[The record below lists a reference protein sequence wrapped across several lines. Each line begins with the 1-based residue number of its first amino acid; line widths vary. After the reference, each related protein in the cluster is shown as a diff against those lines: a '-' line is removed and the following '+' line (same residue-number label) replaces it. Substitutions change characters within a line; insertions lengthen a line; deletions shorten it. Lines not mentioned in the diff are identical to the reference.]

1 MNTNML
7 NAGTL
12 KANALNAKKLKD
24 STLNV
29 NTLKTKNLNAGTLN
43 ANTLKTIILNSFA
56 APAIRIMAIGILF
69 VMLTAACSPDETVQ
83 DEASAEPSIV
93 NLDHLDS
100 LGELV
105 MHNGEQVR
113 LIHIYAEAPDYHW
126 VGDPNEGVSCVD
138 DVARSAVVYLRHFE
152 LTGDKESA
160 EKAVQLL
167 RFILNMQ
174 TDEGT
179 YYNFV
184 LSNALDINTTH
195 QNSIANEMNWW
206 AGRAVWALGTGARVL
221 AQHDPAFA
229 QVCLESVDRAL
240 PRINDFLASYPETQT
255 INGYPMPAWLISGTA
270 SDASSELLL
279 GLVAADKATSHGNYD
294 EAISKISEGMALMQ
308 YGNLSEAPYG
318 AHISWEGGW
327 HGWGNSQT
335 MALAEAGNTESAL
348 HEANH
353 FYPWLLVNDW
363 LHSFELQDPSN
374 RRYFEQIAYAVRPV
388 SVGLLRLYENTGNET
403 YAVMAG
409 LAASWFTGNNVTGQP
424 MYDPE
429 QGYGFDGIN
438 DENTINRNSGAESTI
453 EALMTILEVEQHPV
467 ANKWMYAKGGAQADV
482 EKDGKRYRYRVFSV
496 EQNGEAE
503 RIAVVL
509 NLTDAVSSLMIE
521 TELNRLTAR

>member
-1 MNTNML
+1 M
-7 NAGTL
+7 
-12 KANALNAKKLKD
+12 
-24 STLNV
+24 
-29 NTLKTKNLNAGTLN
+29 
-43 ANTLKTIILNSFA
+43 TLKTIILNSFA
-56 APAIRIMAIGILF
+56 APAIRIMAMGILF
-69 VMLTAACSPDETVQ
+69 VMLTTACSPSQTGQ
-83 DEASAEPSIV
+83 DEPASDNTIV

-105 MHNGEQVR
+105 THNGEMVR

-152 LTGDKESA
+152 ITGDEESA

-174 TDEGT
+174 TEEGT

-221 AQHDPAFA
+221 AQYDPAFA

-240 PRINDFLASYPETQT
+240 PRINDFLETYPETQT
-255 INGYPMPAWLISGTA
+255 LNGYPMPTWLISGTA

-279 GLVAADKATSHGNYD
+279 GLVAADKATSHGNYKD
-294 EAISKISEGMALMQ
+294 AISKISEGMALMQ

-335 MALAEAGNTESAL
+335 MALAEAGNTESARY
-348 HEANH
+348 EADH
-353 FYPWLLVNDW
+353 FYPWLLVNGW
-363 LHSFELQDPSN
+363 LHSFELEDPSN

-388 SVGLLRLYENTGNET
+388 SVGLLRLYESTGNET

-429 QGYGFDGIN
+429 NGYGFDGIN

-453 EALMTILEVEQHPV
+453 EALLTILEVEQHPV
-467 ANKWMYAKGGAQADV
+467 ANKWMYAKGGSPAEV
-482 EKDGKRYRYRVFSV
+482 EKDGMSYLYRVFSV
-496 EQNGEAE
+496 DRNGVAE
-503 RIAVVL
+503 NIAVVL
-509 NLTDAVSSLMIE
+509 NLTDAVATLMNE
-521 TELNRLTAR
+521 TELNRLTDS